1 MISDYLPVLFVF
13 ILAAAV
19 AGGFVALTHLVGP
32 KVRDKVKLMPYES
45 GMDPLA
51 PSHPRF
57 SIRYFIVGLIFVIF
71 DIEIVFMFPW
81 AVVFK
86 DFISQNAFIL
96 FEMLFFLVILAFGYV
111 YVWRK
116 GVFEWE

>member
-13 ILAAAV
+13 LLAAAV

-51 PSHPRF
+51 QSHPRF

-81 AVVFK
+81 AVIFK
-86 DFISQNAFIL
+86 DFISQSAFIL
-96 FEMLFFLVILAFGYV
+96 FEMLFFLAILAFGYV